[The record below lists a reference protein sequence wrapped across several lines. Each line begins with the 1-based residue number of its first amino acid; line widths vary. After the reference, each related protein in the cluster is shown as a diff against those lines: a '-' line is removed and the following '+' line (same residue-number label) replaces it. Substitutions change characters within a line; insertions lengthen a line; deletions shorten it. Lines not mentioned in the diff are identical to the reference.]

1 MERKMGR
8 EEERGKEGERR
19 GKVRVEGGRGEKE
32 EITNFSS
39 ISCVIKHKVTLQLQM
54 AIHFCSHQHLTYN
67 QNETES

>member
-32 EITNFSS
+32 EAHPSSENFWISS
-39 ISCVIKHKVTLQLQM
+39 FILQASNKLDGG
-54 AIHFCSHQHLTYN
+54 QHHG
-67 QNETES
+67 